1 MPAPA
6 PGEAPRLRV
15 CFMGQAGYGRPLD
28 ATSARKF
35 RLLAAAADVTVVGFA
50 RGARPRRFREHAD
63 FWLLPR
69 LPSTALRQGAML
81 GLGTLAGAWLVLR
94 GRADVVVAQSPFEG
108 VAASLAVTI
117 GRWCGRPARLVVE
130 SHGDFETAAFH
141 QRSFRFRRLYGW
153 MMRRAARFSLARAHA
168 LRSISGA
175 TTDQLARWA
184 PGTPVVQFPAWTDMD
199 AFTGAERVGTDAR
212 AVLFVGTLTPVKGV
226 HHLLAAFAAVA
237 PRFPAATLT
246 LLGKP
251 QNPGY
256 VQGLRD
262 EVARLGL
269 EDRVRFAAPVPQ
281 AELAG
286 EMARSAVLVLPS
298 VSEGLGRVVFEA
310 MATGTPVIGSAVG
323 GIPELVDDG
332 RTGWLVPPG
341 DEAALAAR
349 LAWVLE
355 HPAEAAA
362 AGARARVFAT
372 GFFSSDGYVRN
383 YQRLFAAARRGLPAL
398 ALAPH
403 APLR

>member
-1 MPAPA
+1 MPDPA
-6 PGEAPRLRV
+6 SLPRV
-15 CFMGQAGYGRPLD
+15 CFVGQAAYGRPLD

-35 RLLAAAADVTVVGFA
+35 RLLAAAAHVSVVGFA
-50 RGARPRRFREHAD
+50 RGARPGRFHEHAD

-81 GLGTLAGAWLVLR
+81 GLGTLAAAWLVLR
-94 GRADVVVAQSPFEG
+94 GRADVLVAQSPFEG
-108 VAASLAVTI
+108 VAAALAVRV

-130 SHGDFETAAFH
+130 SHGDFEAAAFH

-168 LRSISGA
+168 LRSISTA
-175 TTDQLARWA
+175 TTAQLAAWA
-184 PGTPVVQFPAWTDMD
+184 PGVPVVQFPAWTDMD
-199 AFTGAERVGTDAR
+199 VFSGADRAGHDPQ

-237 PRFPAATLT
+237 PLFPAATLT

-256 VQGLRD
+256 VKRLQGD
-262 EVARLGL
+262 VARLGL
-269 EDRVRFAAPVPQ
+269 DGRVRFAAPVPQ
-281 AELAG
+281 AGLAG
-286 EMARSAVLVLPS
+286 EMARAAVLVLPS

-323 GIPELVDDG
+323 GIPELVDHG

-355 HPAEAAA
+355 HPPETAA
-362 AGARARVFAT
+362 AGARAREFAM

-383 YQRLFAAARRGLPAL
+383 YQRLFAAARRGLPAP
-398 ALAPH
+398 ALASH